1 MFPFT
6 EMLLLLVPN
15 FVMLQ
20 SFSTFNEFIALLKIP
35 HTVPMMTKWEKTL
48 LGILLNSLK
57 TEKVHKT
64 CTLKALIEALLV
76 ASVTASSLFEYDAT
90 SFHSCLKNLSS

>member
-1 MFPFT
+1 MYSMFPFT

-20 SFSTFNEFIALLKIP
+20 SFSTFNKFIALLKIL
-35 HTVPMMTKWEKTL
+35 HTVPMMTKWAKTL
-48 LGILLNSLK
+48 LGILLNLLK

-64 CTLKALIEALLV
+64 CT
-76 ASVTASSLFEYDAT
+76 
-90 SFHSCLKNLSS
+90 